1 MATMAGSEPR
11 QRAFLAS
18 HSAPTSHPSP
28 DGDGVTKTEKTK
40 RGGGKK
46 TRTLHTNQKNG
57 HLAEFMHERV
67 RTVRRLVQG
76 IVCQS
81 SHSGQQAGGG
91 GGAGPVWRKGTACQ
105 QGQATA
111 SAAYGRQVAYGGFST
126 QNQTETEP
134 NQTEAMRN
142 ETKCNQNEHVFQL
155 KTLRSAPKIHLNCPQ
170 WTDTL
175 AHALTH
181 THTHTY
187 AY

>member
-1 MATMAGSEPR
+1 MNSFSIPGPHLHGHHGRQWAKATGLPR
-11 QRAFLAS
+11 QSLSS
-18 HSAPTSHPSP
+18 HLSP
-28 DGDGVTKTEKTK
+28 PALWRWGNKNRKKTK

-91 GGAGPVWRKGTACQ
+91 AGKGAEAQWRKGTACQ

-134 NQTEAMRN
+134 NQTEAMRC
-142 ETKCNQNEHVFQL
+142 ETKRNAT
-155 KTLRSAPKIHLNCPQ
+155 KTNMFFN
-170 WTDTL
+170 
-175 AHALTH
+175 
-181 THTHTY
+181 
-187 AY
+187 